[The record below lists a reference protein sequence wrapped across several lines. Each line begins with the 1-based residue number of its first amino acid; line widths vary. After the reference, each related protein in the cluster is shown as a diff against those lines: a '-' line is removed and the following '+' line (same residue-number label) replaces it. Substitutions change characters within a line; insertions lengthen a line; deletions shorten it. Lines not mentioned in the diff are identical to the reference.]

1 MRQPLAELKR
11 RRVSADTVRGG
22 AVGIAARPEPFGK
35 GVFVERVTLVWV
47 GKGGTS
53 SRVLTVPKPA
63 FLGALAASAL
73 SLCTALGCF
82 LWAGT
87 AAHSASVQL
96 QENRRLEARLAAGA
110 AELKEKGELAQELLR
125 EKEQMWQELQQ
136 IREAETRI
144 RRFLGLNEQSYD
156 EKRAH
161 QGGMGPDASDA
172 GPLGQ
177 VAPRGRS
184 DATAE
189 FTFGE
194 FTQTLH
200 SGLQEVVA
208 HLQDRQ
214 AESRRIPMILPVD
227 STQAWLS
234 CSFGWREDPVSGL
247 GREFHN
253 GVDIAGPWRSPILAP
268 ADAEVIQVG
277 KDRLLGN
284 YVKLRHS
291 GAAKTIFGH
300 LAAAAVKAGKRVKR
314 GDVIGYMGNSGRS
327 TGTHL
332 HYSVSVDGRYVDP
345 LDYIWDRPFTTLKL

>member
-1 MRQPLAELKR
+1 
-11 RRVSADTVRGG
+11 
-22 AVGIAARPEPFGK
+22 
-35 GVFVERVTLVWV
+35 VERVTLVWV

-53 SRVLTVPKPA
+53 SRVLSVPKTA
-63 FLGALAASAL
+63 VLGGLAACAL
-73 SLCTALGCF
+73 SLCAAGACF
-82 LWAGT
+82 VWAGS
-87 AAHSASVQL
+87 AAYSAARQVE
-96 QENRRLEARLAAGA
+96 ENRKLEARLVAGEA
-110 AELKEKGELAQELLR
+110 DLKEKRDLAQDLLR

-161 QGGMGPDASDA
+161 QGGMGPEESPP

-177 VAPRGRS
+177 AAPPEGSGPVAES
-184 DATAE
+184 AFA
-189 FTFGE
+189 E

-200 SGLQEVVA
+200 SGLEEVVA
-208 HLQDRQ
+208 HLQ
-214 AESRRIPMILPVD
+214 ERRADARRMPMILPVE
-227 STQAWLS
+227 SPQAWMS
-234 CSFGWREDPVSGL
+234 CNFGWREDPVSGL

-253 GVDIAGPWRSPILAP
+253 GVDIAGPWRSPVLAP
-268 ADAEVIQVG
+268 ADGEVLQAG

-284 YVKLRHS
+284 YVKLRHGGS
-291 GAAKTIFGH
+291 IKTIFGH
-300 LAAAAVKAGKRVKR
+300 LASTAVKAGKRVKR
-314 GDVIGYMGNSGRS
+314 GDVIGHMGNSGRS